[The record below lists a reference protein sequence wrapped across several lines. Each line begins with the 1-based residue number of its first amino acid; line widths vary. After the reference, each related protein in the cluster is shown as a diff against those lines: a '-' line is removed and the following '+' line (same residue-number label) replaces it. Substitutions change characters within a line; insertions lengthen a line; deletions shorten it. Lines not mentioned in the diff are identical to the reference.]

1 MKFRLSAILFLLLPA
16 VSFAEMRIRSEIA
29 VDLAMDEIDYVSGER
44 VRGVVDIKNMSP
56 DTISVGYPD
65 SRDRFFVEIYRS
77 KDMSQLERISDA
89 FVAPFE
95 LKSDQGLRL
104 EVLLAAHYALSM
116 QGRYLAR
123 PVLVHG
129 GMRYEGQYRAFD
141 IVSGTD
147 VKEALQIFS
156 NRKGLSRRFTLKK
169 WTRRNREHLFVSA
182 CDEGVSTRIWRTADL
197 GTLMRISDSDIAV
210 SVMTNGEVVV
220 LHRANADFFNRS
232 VFWSLPDALEFRGGH
247 TIADPETAGQS
258 SVQEMMNASG
268 KVKPVDKPWW
278 KFW

>member
-1 MKFRLSAILFLLLPA
+1 
-16 VSFAEMRIRSEIA
+16 
-29 VDLAMDEIDYVSGER
+29 MDEIDYVAGER
-44 VRGVVDIKNMSP
+44 IRGVVDIKNMSP
-56 DTISVGYPD
+56 DVISVGYPD

-77 KDMSQLERISDA
+77 ADMSQLERISDIP
-89 FVAPFE
+89 FVASFD
-95 LKSDQGLRL
+95 LKSDQGLKL
-104 EVLLAAHYALSM
+104 EVLLAAHYGLST

-141 IVSGTD
+141 VVAGTD
-147 VKEALQIFS
+147 VREALQIFS
-156 NRKGLSRRFTLKK
+156 NKKGLSRRFMLKK
-169 WTRRNREHLFVSA
+169 WNRKGREHFFMSA
-182 CDEGVSTRIWRTADL
+182 KDEGVSSRRWRTADL
-197 GTLMRISDSDIAV
+197 GTLMRIADSDIVV

-232 VFWSLPDALEFRGGH
+232 VFWSLPETLEFRGGY

-258 SVQEMMNASG
+258 SVQDMMNASG
-268 KVKPVDKPWW
+268 KVKPIDKPWW